1 MGDDAIV
8 HKGTKTLS
16 APDGEHAHLTPSQR
30 FWRLVSLDS
39 RDILAILA
47 YTAVAGL
54 FSLAV
59 PITAQVL
66 VNNIAQGQSLQQLV
80 VLTSLVLFFLSLS
93 GILRL
98 FQLVLIE
105 RLQQRIF
112 VRVAINLGERL
123 PRVQL
128 GSLTGEYAPELV
140 NRFFDVINIQKA
152 FAKLALDG
160 LDAVLK
166 VFVGLLL
173 LAFYSPYLL
182 GFDVAVVLAGL
193 FIIFVLGINGLR
205 TSILES
211 KKKYKVAAWLEEL
224 ARCHISFKMSGT
236 LDFLGERTDALSV
249 AYLKARRAHF
259 AVLFRQAVGNYFF
272 YAIASAGILAVGG
285 WLVINRKLTIGQL
298 VASEIVVVSVLA
310 GMDKVI
316 SQLEHVYDLLTAL
329 DKVGQVEDLPIERT
343 KGIEVPSRDEGAT
356 VVCRNVRFSYRP
368 GVEILSG
375 VDLTIKPGEWVSV
388 VGLSGAGK
396 STLMA
401 LICGLLEPSHGTVEV
416 NGIDVRD
423 ANLDALR
430 LIVGMVGDREEIFE
444 GTIEENIRVGADWLT
459 QEDLRWALEM
469 VHLTNE
475 LAELPQGLQTPLV
488 SGGYNLS
495 RGQVQRLLLA
505 RTIVRRPK
513 LLILDEAFMGIDER
527 TKLKIL
533 DAIYDHAHPWTIIDI
548 SHDSEVVVRSSVI
561 HVLDK
566 GVIVETGSPEELSW
580 RRGGAFASLFP
591 EVSRQLVG
599 KRLTTGKV

>member
-1 MGDDAIV
+1 MGGDAV
-8 HKGTKTLS
+8 SKGTFSLAATDS
-16 APDGEHAHLTPSQR
+16 DAPRPTPAQR
-30 FWRLVSLDS
+30 FWQLVSLDS
-39 RDILAILA
+39 KDILAILA
-47 YTAVAGL
+47 YTTVAGL

-59 PITAQVL
+59 PITAQAL

-80 VLTSLVLFFLSLS
+80 VLTALVLFFLSLS

-112 VRVAINLGERL
+112 VRVALNIGERL

-128 GSLTGEYAPELV
+128 KALTDDYAPELV

-166 VFVGLLL
+166 VLVGLLL

-182 GFDVAVVLAGL
+182 GFDLVVVLAGL
-193 FIIFVLGINGLR
+193 FIIFVLGINGLQ
-205 TSILES
+205 TSIFES

-249 AYLKARRAHF
+249 AYIKARRAHF

-272 YAIASAGILAVGG
+272 YAIASAGILAFGG
-285 WLVINRKLTIGQL
+285 WLVINRELTIGQL

-329 DKVGQVEDLPIERT
+329 DKVGQVEDLPVERV
-343 KGIEVPSRDEGAT
+343 GGAEVPVSDEGAT
-356 VVCRNVRFSYRP
+356 VVCRNVRFSYHP

-375 VDLTIKPGEWVSV
+375 LDLTIKSGEWVSV
-388 VGLSGAGK
+388 LGSSGAGK

-416 NGIDVRD
+416 NGVDVRD
-423 ANLDALR
+423 ADLDALR
-430 LIVGMVGDREEIFE
+430 LIVGMVGDQEDIFE
-444 GTIEENIRVGADWLT
+444 GTVEENIRVGADWLT
-459 QEDLRWALEM
+459 QEDIRWALDM
-469 VHLTNE
+469 VQLTDE
-475 LAELPQGLQTPLV
+475 LAALPQGLRTPLV
-488 SGGYNLS
+488 SGGHNLS

-505 RTIVRRPK
+505 RTIVRRPR
-513 LLILDEAFMGIDER
+513 LLILDEAFTGVDER

-533 DAIYDHAHPWTIIDI
+533 DAIYDPAHRWTIIHI
-548 SHDSEVVVRSSVI
+548 SHDAEIVIRSSTI

-591 EVSRQLVG
+591 EVARQLVG
-599 KRLTTGKV
+599 KRLTTGKA

>member
-1 MGDDAIV
+1 MGDAAIQGATAAFSDSSGDHTHPTPV
-8 HKGTKTLS
+8 QRLW
-16 APDGEHAHLTPSQR
+16 HL
-30 FWRLVSLDS
+30 LSLDS
-39 RDILAILA
+39 RDLLAVLA
-47 YTAVAGL
+47 YTTVAGL

-80 VLTSLVLFFLSLS
+80 VLSSLVLFFLSFAGL
-93 GILRL
+93 LRL
-98 FQLVLIE
+98 FQLVLLE

-112 VRVAINLGERL
+112 VRVAINLGNRL

-128 GSLTGEYAPELV
+128 AALTSEYAPELV

-160 LDAVLK
+160 LDALLK

-173 LAFYSPYLL
+173 LAFYSPILL
-182 GFDVAVVLAGL
+182 GFDLAVVLSGL

-211 KKKYKVAAWLEEL
+211 KKKYKLAAWLEEL

-236 LDFLGERTDALSV
+236 LAFLSERTDALAV
-249 AYLKARRAHF
+249 AYLKARRSHF
-259 AVLFRQAVGNYFF
+259 TVLFRQAVGNYFF
-272 YAIASAGILAVGG
+272 YALASAGILAVGG
-285 WLVINRKLTIGQL
+285 WLVINRQITIGQL
-298 VASEIVVVSVLA
+298 VAAEIVVVSVLA
-310 GMDKVI
+310 GLDKVI

-329 DKVGQVEDLPIERT
+329 DKVGHIEDLPIERAT
-343 KGIEVPSRDEGAT
+343 GTEIPVREEGAS
-356 VVCRNVRFSYRP
+356 VLCRNVRFSYYS
-368 GVEILSG
+368 GAEVLSG
-375 VDLTIKPGEWVSV
+375 VELSVKPGEWVSV

-401 LICGLLEPSHGTVEV
+401 LICGLLEPSHGTVEI
-416 NGIDVRD
+416 NGVDVRD

-430 LIVGMVGDREEIFE
+430 LVVGMVGDREEIFE
-444 GTIEENIRVGADWLT
+444 GTIEDNLRVGAGWLT
-459 QEDLRWALEM
+459 QEDLRWAIDLM
-469 VHLTNE
+469 QLSDE
-475 LAELPQGLQTPLV
+475 LAVLPQGLQTPLV

-495 RGQVQRLLLA
+495 RGQIQRLLLA
-505 RTIVRRPK
+505 RTIARHPK

-527 TKLKIL
+527 SKLKIL
-533 DAIYDHAHPWTIIDI
+533 DAIYDRAHRWTIIDI
-548 SHDSEVVVRSSVI
+548 SHDAEVVIRSSVV

-566 GVIVETGSPEELSW
+566 GVIVESGSPEELSW
-580 RRGGAFASLFP
+580 RRSGAFASLFP

-599 KRLTTGKV
+599 KRLTAGKG

>member
-1 MGDDAIV
+1 MGDSGGHGVTAAF
-8 HKGTKTLS
+8 S
-16 APDGEHAHLTPSQR
+16 AADSDHAHPTPTQR
-30 FWRLVSLDS
+30 LWRLLVLDS
-39 RDILAILA
+39 RDMLAILA
-47 YTAVAGL
+47 YTTVAGL

-66 VNNIAQGQSLQQLV
+66 VNTIAQGQALQQLV
-80 VLTSLVLFFLSLS
+80 VLAALVLFFLSFA
-93 GILRL
+93 GVLRL
-98 FQLVLIE
+98 FQLVLLE

-112 VRVAINLGERL
+112 VRVSMNLGDRL
-123 PRVQL
+123 PRLQL
-128 GSLTGEYAPELV
+128 GALTGEYAPELV

-173 LAFYSPYLL
+173 LAFYSPILL
-182 GFDVAVVLAGL
+182 GFDLAVVFAGL

-236 LDFLGERTDALSV
+236 LDFITEQTNALSV
-249 AYLKARRAHF
+249 AYLKARRSHF

-272 YAIASAGILAVGG
+272 YALASAGILAIGG
-285 WLVINRKLTIGQL
+285 WLVINRQLTIGQL
-298 VASEIVVVSVLA
+298 VAAEIVVVSVLA
-310 GMDKVI
+310 GLDKVI

-329 DKVGQVEDLPIERT
+329 DKVGHVEDLPIER
-343 KGIEVPSRDEGAT
+343 KGGIEVPDRENGAS

-368 GVEILSG
+368 GTEVLSG
-375 VDLTIKPGEWVSV
+375 VDLSVGTGEWVSV

-416 NGIDVRD
+416 NGVDVRD
-423 ANLDALR
+423 ANLDTLR
-430 LIVGMVGDREEIFE
+430 LLVGMVGDREEIFE
-444 GTIEENIRVGADWLT
+444 GTIEENLRVGADWLT
-459 QEDLRWALEM
+459 QEDIRWAIDLM
-469 VHLTNE
+469 QLTNE

-505 RTIVRRPK
+505 RTIARRPK
-513 LLILDEAFMGIDER
+513 LLILDEAFMGIDECA
-527 TKLKIL
+527 KLKIL
-533 DAIYDHAHPWTIIDI
+533 DAIYDRAHRWTIIDI
-548 SHDSEVVVRSSVI
+548 SHDSEVVVRSSTI

-566 GVIVETGSPEELSW
+566 GMIIETGSPEELSW

-591 EVSRQLVG
+591 EVSRQLIG
-599 KRLTTGKV
+599 KRLPTGRS

>member
-1 MGDDAIV
+1 MGDAAPTGLAGAFSASSGIEHV
-8 HKGTKTLS
+8 H
-16 APDGEHAHLTPSQR
+16 PTPVQR
-30 FWRLVSLDS
+30 LWRLLALDA
-39 RDILAILA
+39 RDLWAILA
-47 YTAVAGL
+47 YTMVAGL

-80 VLTSLVLFFLSLS
+80 VLSSLVLFFLSLA

-98 FQLVLIE
+98 FQLVLLE

-112 VRVAINLGERL
+112 VRVSINLGNRL

-128 GSLTGEYAPELV
+128 AALTGEYAPELV

-173 LAFYSPYLL
+173 LAFYSTTLL
-182 GFDVAVVLAGL
+182 GFDLAVVAAGL
-193 FIIFVLGINGLR
+193 FIIFVLGVNGLR

-224 ARCHISFKMSGT
+224 ARCHISLKMSGT
-236 LDFLGERTDALSV
+236 LDFVAERTDALSV

-272 YAIASAGILAVGG
+272 YAIASAGILAIGG
-285 WLVINRKLTIGQL
+285 WLVINRQLTIGQL
-298 VASEIVVVSVLA
+298 VAAEIVVVSVLA
-310 GMDKVI
+310 GLDKVI

-329 DKVGQVEDLPIERT
+329 DKVGHVEDLPTERLT
-343 KGIEVPSRDEGAT
+343 GVVLPVTEEGVS

-368 GVEILSG
+368 GVEVLSG
-375 VDLTIKPGEWVSV
+375 VDLTVQPGEWVSV

-401 LICGLLEPSHGTVEV
+401 LICGLLEPSHGTVEI
-416 NGIDVRD
+416 NGVDVRD
-423 ANLDALR
+423 VNLDNLR

-444 GTIEENIRVGADWLT
+444 GTIEDNIRVGADWLT
-459 QEDLRWALEM
+459 QEDIRWAIDL
-469 VHLTNE
+469 VQLTDE
-475 LAELPQGLQTPLV
+475 LADLPQGLQTPLV

-495 RGQVQRLLLA
+495 RGQVQRILLA
-505 RTIVRRPK
+505 RTIARRPK

-533 DAIYDHAHPWTIIDI
+533 DAIYNRAYRWTIIDI

-566 GVIVETGSPEELSW
+566 GVIVESGSPEELSW
-580 RRGGAFASLFP
+580 RRSGAFASLFP

-599 KRLTTGKV
+599 KRLTTGKG

>member
-1 MGDDAIV
+1 MGGDAIV
-8 HKGTKTLS
+8 HEGIKTVPVPS
-16 APDGEHAHLTPSQR
+16 EKHAHLTPVQR
-30 FWRLVSLDS
+30 FWHLVSLDS

-47 YTAVAGL
+47 YASVAGL

-59 PITAQVL
+59 PITTQVL

-80 VLTSLVLFFLSLS
+80 VLSSLLLFFLSLS

-112 VRVAINLGERL
+112 VRVSINLGERL

-128 GSLTGEYAPELV
+128 GALTSEYAPELV

-160 LDAVLK
+160 LDALLK

-173 LAFYSPYLL
+173 LAFYSTYLL
-182 GFDVAVVLAGL
+182 GFDIAVVLAGL
-193 FIIFVLGINGLR
+193 FIVFVLGINGLR

-224 ARCHISFKMSGT
+224 ARCHVSFKMSGT

-249 AYLKARRAHF
+249 AYLKARRSHF

-272 YAIASAGILAVGG
+272 YALASAGILAIGG
-285 WLVINRKLTIGQL
+285 WLVINRQLTIGQL

-310 GMDKVI
+310 GLDKVI

-329 DKVGQVEDLPIERT
+329 DKVGHVEDLPIERT
-343 KGIEVPSRDEGAT
+343 NGIEVPVREEGAS
-356 VVCRNVRFSYRP
+356 VLCRNVHFSYRS
-368 GVEILSG
+368 GVEILAG
-375 VDLTIKPGEWVSV
+375 VDLSIEPGEWVSV

-401 LICGLLEPSHGTVEV
+401 LICGLLEPSYGTVEV
-416 NGIDVRD
+416 NGIDIRD

-430 LIVGMVGDREEIFE
+430 LIVGMVGNREEIFE

-459 QEDLRWALEM
+459 QEDLRWALEI
-469 VHLTNE
+469 VHLTDE
-475 LAELPQGLQTPLV
+475 LAALPQGLQTPLV

-495 RGQVQRLLLA
+495 HGQVQRLLLA

-513 LLILDEAFMGIDER
+513 LLILDEAFTGIDER

-533 DAIYDHAHPWTIIDI
+533 DAIYDRAHSWTIIDI

-566 GVIVETGSPEELSW
+566 GVIVESGSPEELSW